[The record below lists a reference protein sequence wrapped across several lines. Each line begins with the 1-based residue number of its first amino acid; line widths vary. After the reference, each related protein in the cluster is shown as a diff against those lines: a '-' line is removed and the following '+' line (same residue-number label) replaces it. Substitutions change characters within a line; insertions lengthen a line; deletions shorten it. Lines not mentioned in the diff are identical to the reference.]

1 LVDDFKEPLEVEA
14 LERCQ
19 VDTMVDFPW
28 QGSNFDLINFDVNMR
43 DILGYW
49 IQENRVPFS
58 QKRESPRRR
67 RRVELRL
74 LLRNRMPQRKRRR
87 RSKAPRIRGK
97 RNFKAF

>member
-14 LERCQ
+14 LERRQ

-28 QGSNFDLINFDVNMR
+28 QGSNFDLINFDLIVKDGNMR

-74 LLRNRMPQRKRRR
+74 LL
-87 RSKAPRIRGK
+87 
-97 RNFKAF
+97 